1 VLPLAIKLEGRPV
14 LVIGCGAIGRRK
26 AQQLINQGALV
37 TMVTREFLAEAPEGL
52 SELHH
57 RDVALSDFDGKL
69 LVISATGDRSV
80 NDGLV
85 AEARRRGVLI
95 NCVDD
100 PDRCDFYFCATLTEG
115 EVSVAVSTNGAS
127 PALAKAIRNRLAQAL
142 PANTAQAAQELRA
155 MRAKLHAEGVS
166 TEDIYWDD
174 IVEQLLQD

>member
-1 VLPLAIKLEGRPV
+1 
-14 LVIGCGAIGRRK
+14 
-26 AQQLINQGALV
+26 
-37 TMVTREFLAEAPEGL
+37 M
-52 SELHH
+52 
-57 RDVALSDFDGKL
+57 
-69 LVISATGDRSV
+69 
-80 NDGLV
+80 
-85 AEARRRGVLI
+85 
-95 NCVDD
+95 DD